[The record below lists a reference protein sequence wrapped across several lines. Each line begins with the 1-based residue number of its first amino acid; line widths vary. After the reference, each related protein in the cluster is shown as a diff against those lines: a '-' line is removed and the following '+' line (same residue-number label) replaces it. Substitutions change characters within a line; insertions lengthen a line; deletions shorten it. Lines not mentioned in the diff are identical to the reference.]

1 MTDSLY
7 KLTSKISSEQ
17 TELVDGY
24 LFENA
29 PSNWV
34 LEINYIT
41 GEGTLNGFF
50 SSETEKVQEEQ
61 GIIKEIGH
69 LVDFAFSS
77 CQVLAQD
84 WAESYKHHFSPWKYR
99 GVHFVPIWLKD
110 KYKLPENETS
120 VMLDPG
126 MAFGTGVHEST
137 RMCLE
142 FLIEN
147 IESSAQFQES
157 IIDLGCG
164 SGILAITSYLLGFKK
179 VIGLDNDE
187 DAVRISKE
195 NALLNQLNE
204 QLSFDCMDLFH
215 LEQPVEKFDCVVANI
230 QADILTS
237 CARIIS
243 QHTHQG
249 SKIIL
254 SGILSK
260 EIEYVVETFSEE
272 LRENSKFE
280 YHIKEMGEWSAV
292 QFIKSSYN

>member
-1 MTDSLY
+1 MTDSLL
-7 KLTSKISSEQ
+7 KLSSKISSEQ
-17 TELVDGY
+17 TEFVDGY

-61 GIIKEIGH
+61 RMIKEIGD
-69 LVDFAFSS
+69 LVDFSFSY
-77 CQVLAQD
+77 CKVLTQD
-84 WAESYKHHFSPWKYR
+84 WTESYKYHFSPWGYK

-110 KYKLPENETS
+110 TYKVPENEIS

-126 MAFGTGVHEST
+126 MAFGTGIHEST

-147 IESSAQFQES
+147 IESSAELPKS

-164 SGILAITSYLLGFKK
+164 SGILSITSYLLGFKK
-179 VIGLDNDE
+179 VIGLDNDK

-204 QLSFDCMDLFH
+204 QLSFDCMDL
-215 LEQPVEKFDCVVANI
+215 LNLNPPVEKFDCVVANI

-237 CARIIS
+237 CTWIIN
-243 QHTHQG
+243 QHTHQR

-260 EIEYVVETFSEE
+260 EIQYVIETFDKE
-272 LRENSKFE
+272 LRENAKFE
-280 YHIKEMGEWSAV
+280 YQIKEMGEWSAV
-292 QFIKSSYN
+292 QFIKSSCN

>member
-7 KLTSKISSEQ
+7 QLSSNISPEQ
-17 TELVDGY
+17 TEFVDGY

-29 PSNWV
+29 PSSWV

-50 SSETEKVQEEQ
+50 SSEVERDQQKQD
-61 GIIKEIGH
+61 IIKEIAH
-69 LVDFAFSS
+69 LVNFSFIGLQIS
-77 CQVLAQD
+77 AQD
-84 WAESYKHHFSPWKYR
+84 WSESYKQHFSPWDYR
-99 GVHFVPIWLKD
+99 GVHFIPIWLKD
-110 KYKLPENETS
+110 SYKVPKNEIS

-126 MAFGTGVHEST
+126 MAFGTGGHEST

-142 FLIEN
+142 FLIED
-147 IESSAQFQES
+147 IESSVALSDS

-164 SGILAITSYLLGFKK
+164 SGILAITSSLLGFKK

-195 NALLNQLNE
+195 NALLNQLND
-204 QLSFDCMDLFH
+204 QVLFNRTDL
-215 LEQPVEKFDCVVANI
+215 LKLASPTEKFDCVVANI
-230 QADILTS
+230 QADILCS
-237 CARIIS
+237 SAQIIN
-243 QHTHQG
+243 QHTHKR

-260 EIEYVVETFSEE
+260 EIQLVVETFIKE
-272 LRENSKFE
+272 LKENTMFE
-280 YHIKEMGEWSAV
+280 YQIKEMGEWSAV
-292 QFIKSSYN
+292 QFYKI